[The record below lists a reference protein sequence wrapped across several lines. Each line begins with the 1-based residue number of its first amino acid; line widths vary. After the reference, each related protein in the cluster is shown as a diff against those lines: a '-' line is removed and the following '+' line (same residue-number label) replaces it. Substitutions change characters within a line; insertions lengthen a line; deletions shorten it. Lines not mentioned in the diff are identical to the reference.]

1 MAGPQLGLGSLLPC
15 SSVAYGSK
23 AAKPPATVG
32 PCPNPIGMLGSRPG
46 PRPVRPGSASPLPS
60 RLFSATRPAGRVRAS
75 PACPCPGGPPA
86 AQAKPPRAAG
96 VQSSGCGLAWGG
108 SHYSRAGKPS
118 LRLAGLPALLSVRSP
133 SAGTPPPSCAGA
145 GSPSGGAAA
154 ACWPPCFA
162 LCAPLR
168 FLFVLLLVLLC
179 CLVGSPLLPPR
190 PCRPRWGLPGSAGL
204 IAGLRPPAVGWAPL
218 GAFRPAA
225 LPPSILAGA
234 VKASGAPALTAPAN
248 KWARVACRSVLRQ
261 KMA

>member
-46 PRPVRPGSASPLPS
+46 PRPVRPGSASPFPG

-133 SAGTPPPSCAGA
+133 SAGTPPALLCWGRLPFGGRCGGLLAALFCAPRPPSVSFC
-145 GSPSGGAAA
+145 PSLGAAVLPCGLSPA
-154 ACWPPCFA
+154 SPP
-162 LCAPLR
+162 P
-168 FLFVLLLVLLC
+168 
-179 CLVGSPLLPPR
+179 LPPR
-190 PCRPRWGLPGSAGL
+190 WGSRGAQ
-204 IAGLRPPAVGWAPL
+204 GLRPECRFSRPSRGCAASRGRPPVRR
-218 GAFRPAA
+218 FRCGCH
-225 LPPSILAGA
+225 S
-234 VKASGAPALTAPAN
+234 
-248 KWARVACRSVLRQ
+248 
-261 KMA
+261 

>member
-46 PRPVRPGSASPLPS
+46 PRPVRPGSASPFPG

-168 FLFVLLLVLLC
+168 FFCPSLGAAVLPCGL
-179 CLVGSPLLPPR
+179 SPASPPPLPP
-190 PCRPRWGLPGSAGL
+190 
-204 IAGLRPPAVGWAPL
+204 PL
-218 GAFRPAA
+218 GAPGERRADCRA
-225 LPPSILAGA
+225 SPPSRWLGPPRCVPSGSLAPFHFSRGS
-234 VKASGAPALTAPAN
+234 KGFRSSGLDSPG
-248 KWARVACRSVLRQ
+248 K
-261 KMA
+261 